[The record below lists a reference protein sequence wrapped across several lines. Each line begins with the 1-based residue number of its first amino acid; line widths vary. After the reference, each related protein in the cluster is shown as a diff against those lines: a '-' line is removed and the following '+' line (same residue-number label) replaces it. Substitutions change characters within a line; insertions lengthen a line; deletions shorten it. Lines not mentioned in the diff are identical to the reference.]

1 MHHAPVAILSETLY
15 GLLALLQ
22 EVPLGDGSTTL
33 AQEATDAARP
43 ALEAWHQQPSARA
56 GLIVLLSFLAAPIVD
71 KVLVGTLR
79 VFARRT
85 KTTLDDQIATSLH
98 GPIVK
103 SVVLAGL
110 WFACDELRAWTGD
123 DVNWIHSLIYTL
135 AVMVWLLAMLRISG
149 LLLSALSRHPNRFVA
164 VEERT
169 LPLFDNLTKVGL
181 FGVAMYLVIVA
192 WDWNLTGWLAS
203 AGVAGIAIGFA
214 AKDTLAN
221 LFAGVFIIADSPY
234 HVGDYVVLDS
244 GHRGRV
250 LHIGLRSTRILTRDD
265 VHITIPNSIIGNG
278 AIVNETSGTPQ
289 YRIRV
294 QVGVAYGSD
303 VDLVRAT
310 LLEVAAGQE
319 GLLRSPEPRVRFRTF
334 GSSSL
339 DFDLLVW
346 IRDPEL
352 RGLML
357 DALNTAV
364 YKQFAAAGVE
374 IAFPQQDLH
383 LRTVPEGWRTGP
395 PGRD

>member
-1 MHHAPVAILSETLY
+1 MDGLHHAFVATLSDTLR
-15 GLLALLQ
+15 GLPAILQ
-22 EVPLGDGSTTL
+22 EVPLEDSSTIPVYEL
-33 AQEATDAARP
+33 WHEQPAAR
-43 ALEAWHQQPSARA
+43 AA
-56 GLIVLLSFLAAPIVD
+56 LIVLVSFLAAPIID
-71 KVLVGTLR
+71 FVLVGALR
-79 VFARRT
+79 VLARRT
-85 KTTLDDQIATSLH
+85 RTELDDKLVSSLH

-110 WFACDELRAWTGD
+110 WLACDELRVWTGN
-123 DVNWIHSLIYTL
+123 DVEWVHSLIITL
-135 AVMVWLLAMLRISG
+135 AVVIWLLALLRMSS
-149 LLLSALSRHPNRFVA
+149 LLLTALSTHPNRFVA

-181 FGVAMYLVIVA
+181 FGLAMYLVIVA
-192 WDWNLTGWLAS
+192 WEWNLTGWLAS
-203 AGVAGIAIGFA
+203 AGVAGIAVGFA

-310 LLEVAAGQE
+310 LLEVAATQE
-319 GLLRSPEPRVRFRTF
+319 GLLREPAPRVRFRTF

-346 IRDPEL
+346 IRQPEL

-357 DALNTAV
+357 DALNTSV
-364 YKQFAAAGVE
+364 YKRFAETGIE

-383 LRTVPEGWRTGP
+383 LRSVPPGWTAGP
-395 PGRD
+395 PSAD